1 MDRSAGPGR
10 VLLGCGPRWR
20 DPGRASARPFGFAS
34 SKPDGFVA
42 CSATASQFTLAHVT
56 GDSASIDDM
65 FTHDAKVLPPNVDPV
80 VGRAAIADLRPVV
93 RWATPIIGYR

>member
-1 MDRSAGPGR
+1 
-10 VLLGCGPRWR
+10 
-20 DPGRASARPFGFAS
+20 
-34 SKPDGFVA
+34 
-42 CSATASQFTLAHVT
+42 VT